1 MMRQLSIIAALSVIL
16 CILYVYDPLSYK
28 IMPKC
33 SFKLLT
39 GLSCPG
45 CGLQRAVH
53 ALLNGDPCKAIQYNY
68 FFVYSGPYA
77 FLLILERC
85 FLPNCLLKDRIRKY
99 AEHRITVNIY
109 IVLFFT
115 WFIVRNYF
123 DI

>member
-1 MMRQLSIIAALSVIL
+1 MMRQLSILVALSVIL

-53 ALLNGDPCKAIQYNY
+53 ALLNGEPMRAIQYNY
-68 FFVYSGPYA
+68 FLVYSGPYT
-77 FLLILERC
+77 LILILERL
-85 FLPNCLLKDRIRKY
+85 FLPECILRQQIRRI
-99 AEHRITVNIY
+99 AEHRITVNVY
-109 IVLFFT
+109 VVLFFI
-115 WFIVRNYF
+115 WFIVRN
-123 DI
+123 ILAI